1 MSTLPVKNLKGETV
15 GEVALAADLL
25 NPEASLQVVRDAV
38 VAHRANVRAGSASTK
53 GKGAVAGTGKKPWR
67 QKGTG
72 RARAGYARSPVWR
85 GGGVAHGPHPRDFG
99 WALPKKAARLAF
111 RRALAGRIADG
122 AVSVIEALELAE
134 PKTRLLR
141 DTLRG
146 LGAET
151 GVLLVVDRPTRALTL
166 AARNLSGVE
175 VAPASD
181 VHTYSLLRWPRIVVT
196 RAAWTGLEERLAK
209 GRPSA

>member
-25 NPEASLQVVRDAV
+25 PADTSLQVVRDAV
-38 VAHRANVRAGSASTK
+38 VAHRANLRAGSASTK

-85 GGGVAHGPHPRDFG
+85 GGGVAHGPHPRDYG
-99 WALPKKAARLAF
+99 WSLSKKAGRLAF

-122 AVSVIEALELAE
+122 AVSVVDAVELAE

-141 DTLRG
+141 DTLRA

-151 GVLLVVDRPTRALTL
+151 GVLFIVEQPDRTLTL

-175 VAPASD
+175 VSTARD

-196 RAAWTGLEERLAK
+196 RAAWAGLEERLAK